1 VEILTALTAGV
12 LVAAAAYLLTGPRL
26 MHLVLGA
33 ALLGHG
39 VNLAIFAAGGLHRA
53 GIPIAAADAG
63 GLDPSVADP
72 LPQALV
78 LTAIVIG
85 FGVLG
90 FLVAL
95 SYRVQALGSGDE
107 IDQLSQAETRS

>member
-1 VEILTALTAGV
+1 MEILTAIAAGA
-12 LVAAAAYLLTGPRL
+12 LVAAAAWLLTGARL
-26 MHLVLGA
+26 LHLILGA

-53 GIPIAAADAG
+53 GIPIAVAG
-63 GLDPSVADP
+63 EEAIPPGVADP

-90 FLVAL
+90 FLTAL
-95 SYRVQALGSGDE
+95 SYRVQAVGNDDE
-107 IDQLSQAETRS
+107 IDRLGEEEAS